1 MEQQTMACKSIS
13 ENFLDQFEN
22 NVEDET
28 VYGGDVIKAT
38 DLLTLLSD
46 CLNNTDNVFENENEE
61 GFTEDIIKMCD
72 EMINQT
78 VSWNEI
84 GKDDDRFTSSSN
96 IFQTVDNAAFQLLE
110 SGFDQDFYYTHI
122 TVEGDSYSSID
133 EIEEELCKSFSAGK
147 ICVLR
152 TVLTSI
158 PGKISS
164 KKIRKL
170 KLRNSLFYIL
180 AVATQFSFNNSA
192 LSMLPEDSNSS
203 MNKSL
208 VPASK
213 LIGLY
218 IGSTRLEFPEDGS
231 GAAPVRVYFHHDSL
245 LSLHE
250 VNIISFLSLIINT
263 LF

>member
-1 MEQQTMACKSIS
+1 MACKNIS

-38 DLLTLLSD
+38 ELLTLISD
-46 CLNNTDNVFENENEE
+46 CLNNTYGEVFENENEE

-96 IFQTVDNAAFQLLE
+96 IFQTVDTAAFQLLE
-110 SGFDQDFYYTHI
+110 AGFDKDFYYTHI

-133 EIEEELCKSFSAGK
+133 EIDGQLCQTFSAGR
-147 ICVLR
+147 ICVVK
-152 TVLTSI
+152 TVLANI

-164 KKIRKL
+164 KI
-170 KLRNSLFYIL
+170 
-180 AVATQFSFNNSA
+180 
-192 LSMLPEDSNSS
+192 
-203 MNKSL
+203 
-208 VPASK
+208 
-213 LIGLY
+213 
-218 IGSTRLEFPEDGS
+218 
-231 GAAPVRVYFHHDSL
+231 
-245 LSLHE
+245 
-250 VNIISFLSLIINT
+250 
-263 LF
+263 